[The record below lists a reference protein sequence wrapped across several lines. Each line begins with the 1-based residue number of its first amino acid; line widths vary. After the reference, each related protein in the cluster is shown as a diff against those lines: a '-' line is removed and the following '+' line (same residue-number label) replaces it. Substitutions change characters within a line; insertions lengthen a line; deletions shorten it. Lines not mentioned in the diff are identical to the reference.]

1 MSFKGKE
8 EQLRKTAFEQSKFD
22 PYKKKFGL
30 FSQPGFLATTEDT
43 YARPLENH
51 RDEAGNVKLRNKNFQ
66 VSAAETNK
74 NGGCFSKPEYQCDL
88 YNDPPRVYQIEK
100 DRASRMYQNN
110 STAWKYSGNFADK
123 KHPYNYAADPIKCI
137 ESKRQPDCT
146 VKTGPKGFFTT
157 PAKRGASTPG
167 ITIGKLPEHI
177 PDAYES
183 YENWLKS
190 EKLKQKNKRLY
201 GDFRTTAYGQK
212 NFTENKEL
220 YKSSGK
226 GKPFRDYKYDGV
238 NHDKPFM
245 STCPAGFTIGK
256 YPNHFSNEVREV
268 NPPQRIEKPWKHTG
282 ILGSVPSKSV
292 AKIQHDDYV

>member
-8 EQLRKTAFEQSKFD
+8 EHLRKTTFEQSKFD
-22 PYKKKFGL
+22 PHKSKFGL

-51 RDEAGNVKLRNKNFQ
+51 RDDKGNVVLKNKNFQ

-74 NGGCFSKPEYQCDL
+74 NAGCFSNPVYQCDL

-100 DRASRMYQNN
+100 ERASKMYQQN
-110 STAWKYSGNFADK
+110 TGAWKHSGNFADSK
-123 KHPYNYAADPIKCI
+123 FPYNYVPDPIKGT

-146 VKTGPKGFFTT
+146 VKTGPKGFFTA

-167 ITIGKLPEHI
+167 ITIGRLPEHI

-190 EKLKQKNKRLY
+190 EKIKQRNKRLY

-212 NFTENKEL
+212 NFTDNKEL
-220 YKSSGK
+220 YKSNKS
-226 GKPFRDYKYDGV
+226 GKPFKEYKYPGV
-238 NHDKPFM
+238 KHDQPFM
-245 STCPAGFTIGK
+245 STCPVGFTIGK
-256 YPNHFSNEVREV
+256 YPNHLSNEVREV
-268 NPPQRIEKPWKHTG
+268 NPQRKIEKPWKHTG
-282 ILGSVPSKSV
+282 ILGTVPSKSV
-292 AKIQHDDYV
+292 AKIAYED